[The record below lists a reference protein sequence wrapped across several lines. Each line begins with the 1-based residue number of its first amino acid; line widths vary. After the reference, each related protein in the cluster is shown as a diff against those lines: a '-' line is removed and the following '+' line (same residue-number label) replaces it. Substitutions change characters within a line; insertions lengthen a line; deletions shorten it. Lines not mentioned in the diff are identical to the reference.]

1 MIGPVGDENE
11 EILLQDLE
19 WDDTEP
25 LSLTPETTTPS
36 NQAPPTSSNGQLTV
50 LVNGNYNEVVF
61 LAYIPPSLMFL

>member
-50 LVNGNYNEVVF
+50 LVNGNYSHDVCLLFVPTLLIF
-61 LAYIPPSLMFL
+61 L